1 MKKYFEKL
9 QSIGLEAIAE
19 LRKMDAQHADR
30 LIEYREQVMKGDST
44 EMGYQNLKCS
54 QDRNRAQTVK
64 GYEEK
69 LDALEKEFSA
79 AVDADMMPS
88 ARRINT
94 EDAEVLKT
102 FELSP
107 AEFERMAA
115 KYQDNPTMGRL
126 LEDYRAKHEG
136 LEIGK
141 SAQSFTG
148 MAADAVE
155 LWHTSWKFQSAEE
168 RKEIFRSVSRT
179 VYHIYTSV
187 GRGGEDCD
195 YRVKMRVSTAYH
207 KLQGS
212 DPNALPIPEAPV
224 VKSAMERITER
235 GGFFF

>member
-1 MKKYFEKL
+1 MKKYFERL
-9 QSIGLEAIAE
+9 QSIGLEAVAE
-19 LRKMDAQHADR
+19 LRKMDKRRADQ

-44 EMGYQNLKCS
+44 EMGYQNLKCTL
-54 QDRNRAQTVK
+54 DNRRAQMVAD
-64 GYEEK
+64 YSAK
-69 LDALEKEFSA
+69 LETLEKEFA
-79 AVDADMMPS
+79 GAVDADMMPS
-88 ARRINT
+88 GRRINT

-126 LEDYRAKHEG
+126 LEDYRVKHEG
-136 LEIGK
+136 AAIGK
-141 SAQSFTG
+141 GVPTFTG
-148 MAADAVE
+148 MAADAE
-155 LWHTSWKFQSAEE
+155 QWRTSWRFQTAEE
-168 RKEIFRSVSRT
+168 RKAIFHSVSRT
-179 VYHIYTSV
+179 VYHIYT
-187 GRGGEDCD
+187 GDLGEDCV

-212 DPNALPIPEAPV
+212 DPNALPIPEEPV